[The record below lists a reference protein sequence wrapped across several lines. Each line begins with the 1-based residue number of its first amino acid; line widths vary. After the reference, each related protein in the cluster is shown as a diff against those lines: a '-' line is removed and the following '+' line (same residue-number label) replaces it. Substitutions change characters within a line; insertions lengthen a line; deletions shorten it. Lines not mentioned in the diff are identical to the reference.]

1 MLSRLRVFLSLFTFV
16 CLAFVSVRL
25 PAADMVELQTRLK
38 PIGADITKSDPNL
51 KAFYEKVL
59 ATAAKY

>member
-1 MLSRLRVFLSLFTFV
+1 LRAKWVERGGEI
-16 CLAFVSVRL
+16 VRL